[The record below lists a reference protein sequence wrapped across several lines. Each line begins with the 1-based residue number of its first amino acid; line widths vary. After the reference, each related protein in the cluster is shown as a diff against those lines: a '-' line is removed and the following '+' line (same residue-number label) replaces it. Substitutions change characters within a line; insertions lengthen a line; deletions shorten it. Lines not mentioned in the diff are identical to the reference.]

1 MYQQTKTKG
10 RAIRPSLQIA
20 ILKLFF
26 LFAAFGR
33 FGCSRLRL
41 RFFHRLLGFG
51 GTLGAS
57 LGALLALFLL
67 QFLAAQQF
75 DECLL
80 SAVALLPSCTDNPQ
94 EASLA
99 VAKTRANR
107 VKQLIHG
114 FAGHEIGPCL
124 APGGKV
130 AAFAESNH
138 LFNPWP

>member
-20 ILKLFF
+20 ILKLFL
-26 LFAAFGR
+26 LFAAFGN
-33 FGCSRLRL
+33 FACSRLRL
-41 RFFHRLLGFG
+41 CFFHRFLGVG
-51 GTLGAS
+51 GTLGTG
-57 LGALLALFLL
+57 LGTLLAFFFL

-75 DECLL
+75 DERFL
-80 SAVALLPSCTDNPQ
+80 SVVAILPSCTDNSQ
-94 EASLA
+94 VASLA

-114 FAGHEIGPCL
+114 FAGHEISPCL